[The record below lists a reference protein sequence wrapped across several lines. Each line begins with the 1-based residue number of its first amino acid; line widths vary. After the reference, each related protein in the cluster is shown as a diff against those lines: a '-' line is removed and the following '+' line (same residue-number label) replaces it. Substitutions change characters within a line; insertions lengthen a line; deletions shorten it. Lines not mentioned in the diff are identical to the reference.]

1 MTSCGRSPGTFR
13 LCSLSGGHGHARGWR
28 GGHVHSAGHPR
39 TLARQCR
46 ARRAPPGRRPD
57 GHRRTVAAGFPRR
70 DLHRSSSLKE
80 RAGVKGGFGLQFCGG
95 MAFAGHGGMALW
107 LAFPDRCRVR
117 ASGLAGQ
124 GPGGARPRSGA
135 TGVLDALV
143 REPIMA
149 GAGKGR
155 GRVHGLCGYGRP
167 IAGCPAGRPAG
178 CLHPFGC
185 APAWRAGGHG
195 AGSRPGTGGANHI
208 SVPAAAPAGAGCGGE
223 HKTSR
228 PHARPGRQ
236 LTLPGWWRGGC
247 ARRACRRTPGS
258 A

>member
-1 MTSCGRSPGTFR
+1 MDCCVPSVWNASWNGLLADSSAAGAVSAIYRAISAASACA
-13 LCSLSGGHGHARGWR
+13 ARGR
-28 GGHVHSAGHPR
+28 PSCK
-39 TLARQCR
+39 RQVSGSN
-46 ARRAPPGRRPD
+46 PLTGSQ
-57 GHRRTVAAGFPRR
+57 
-70 DLHRSSSLKE
+70 RSSSLKE

-228 PHARPGRQ
+228 PRARPGRQ

>member
-1 MTSCGRSPGTFR
+1 MFPLDDLGGLEMTVPE
-13 LCSLSGGHGHARGWR
+13 
-28 GGHVHSAGHPR
+28 
-39 TLARQCR
+39 
-46 ARRAPPGRRPD
+46 AP
-57 GHRRTVAAGFPRR
+57 
-70 DLHRSSSLKE
+70 RSSGLSSRQHGVGAQAETSSEPGYTDSKIRE
-80 RAGVKGGFGLQFCGG
+80 VFIPEGAGRCQGGFGLQFCGG

-135 TGVLDALV
+135 AGVLDALV
-143 REPIMA
+143 REPVMA

-208 SVPAAAPAGAGCGGE
+208 SVPAAGPAGAGCGGE

-228 PHARPGRQ
+228 PRARPGRQ

>member
-1 MTSCGRSPGTFR
+1 MRDPCLLHVCSDVPVPRGISRPRTVFR
-13 LCSLSGGHGHARGWR
+13 LGRLPVSRQRA
-28 GGHVHSAGHPR
+28 SANVLVKYSNRTPEPR
-39 TLARQCR
+39 TLNPRVR
-46 ARRAPPGRRPD
+46 GSSPW
-57 GHRRTVAAGFPRR
+57 RRTR
-70 DLHRSSSLKE
+70 RSSSLKE

-117 ASGLAGQ
+117 VSGLAGQ

-135 TGVLDALV
+135 GGVLDALV

-155 GRVHGLCGYGRP
+155 GRVYGLCGYGRP

-208 SVPAAAPAGAGCGGE
+208 SVPAGPAGAGCGGE

-228 PHARPGRQ
+228 PRARPGRQ
-236 LTLPGWWRGGC
+236 LTLPG
-247 ARRACRRTPGS
+247 
-258 A
+258 

>member
-1 MTSCGRSPGTFR
+1 MQGSSI
-13 LCSLSGGHGHARGWR
+13 SG
-28 GGHVHSAGHPR
+28 VHIERTAHPVPQGDVSADQRH
-39 TLARQCR
+39 C
-46 ARRAPPGRRPD
+46 
-57 GHRRTVAAGFPRR
+57 V
-70 DLHRSSSLKE
+70 RSSSLKE
-80 RAGVKGGFGLQFCGG
+80 RAGVKGVSACSFAAGWLLPG
-95 MAFAGHGGMALW
+95 MAAWPYGW
-107 LAFPDRCRVR
+107 LSLNRCRVR

-135 TGVLDALV
+135 AGVLGALV

-228 PHARPGRQ
+228 PRARPGRQ
-236 LTLPGWWRGGC
+236 LTLPG
-247 ARRACRRTPGS
+247 
-258 A
+258 

>member
-1 MTSCGRSPGTFR
+1 MAEPDPALTCT
-13 LCSLSGGHGHARGWR
+13 GGHAQDAQAKARSS
-28 GGHVHSAGHPR
+28 HNPEVAGSSPSG
-39 TLARQCR
+39 AQ
-46 ARRAPPGRRPD
+46 A
-57 GHRRTVAAGFPRR
+57 
-70 DLHRSSSLKE
+70 RSSSLKE
-80 RAGVKGGFGLQFCGG
+80 RVGVKGGFGLQFCGRMAFSGHDG
-95 MAFAGHGGMALW
+95 MAHW

-117 ASGLAGQ
+117 VSGLAGQ
-124 GPGGARPRSGA
+124 GPGGARPRGGA
-135 TGVLDALV
+135 AGVLEALV

-155 GRVHGLCGYGRP
+155 GRVCGLCGYGRP

-195 AGSRPGTGGANHI
+195 AVRVQGRAGPITFPFPPPG
-208 SVPAAAPAGAGCGGE
+208 PAPGAGYGGE

-228 PHARPGRQ
+228 PRARPGRQ
-236 LTLPGWWRGGC
+236 LTLPGWGRGGC
-247 ARRACRRTPGS
+247 ARRAGRRTPGS